1 MTLIDFIIDN
11 PSIKI
16 CSDSTLPMLN
26 TTTETSQEKAIQDT
40 VTQLLQGLPI
50 FSKFTHNIRNYLLIN
65 ADKIT
70 AVIVFHNPKI
80 PSQVSMKKNFM
91 DTISYVRRKDQRI
104 GYHISDEARK
114 SLIFIT
120 ETPTSKMAEKLLQ
133 FLKIDSKQIAE
144 EGGIIGF
151 RFRHSPNRL

>member
-1 MTLIDFIIDN
+1 
-11 PSIKI
+11 
-16 CSDSTLPMLN
+16 
-26 TTTETSQEKAIQDT
+26 
-40 VTQLLQGLPI
+40 
-50 FSKFTHNIRNYLLIN
+50 
-65 ADKIT
+65 
-70 AVIVFHNPKI
+70 
-80 PSQVSMKKNFM
+80 MKKNFM